1 MSQET
6 EKEIQN
12 NQEENTSEDVESV
25 KNLTEETAVEASEET
40 PEETSEDTS
49 EDTKE
54 DTENAD
60 KEKEKEKDKPFWRD
74 ILEMFIYF
82 VAVFLLAF
90 LIVTFVGQRTVV
102 DGSSMSPTL
111 SDKDN
116 LIVDKISYRFTDP
129 KRFDVVVFPY
139 QHAKRTFYIKRIIG
153 LPGET
158 VMIDPEG
165 NIYIDGQI
173 LEEDYG
179 AETILNPGRADVP
192 ITLGPDE
199 YFVMGDNRNN
209 SSDSR
214 DYMVGNI
221 KRKDLVGRAFVRI
234 YPFKD
239 FCIIKHGEE

>member
-40 PEETSEDTS
+40 PEETPEETS

-158 VMIDPEG
+158 VQIDPEG

-173 LEEDYG
+173 LDEDYG

>member
-1 MSQET
+1 MGLFFHSSNNDSDDYDKDSDNDADNESDEEADDGSENDS
-6 EKEIQN
+6 EKESGK
-12 NQEENTSEDVESV
+12 TDKDKDDED
-25 KNLTEETAVEASEET
+25 
-40 PEETSEDTS
+40 
-49 EDTKE
+49 
-54 DTENAD
+54 
-60 KEKEKEKDKPFWRD
+60 DKPFWKD
-74 ILEMFIYF
+74 ILEMALYFAGVFIL
-82 VAVFLLAF
+82 AV

-116 LIVDKISYRFTDP
+116 LIVDKISYRFNDP

-139 QHAKRTFYIKRIIG
+139 QHAKRTYYIKRIIG
-153 LPGET
+153 LPGEE
-158 VMIDPEG
+158 VYIDPDG
-165 NIYIDGQI
+165 NIFINGEI

-179 AETILNPGRADVP
+179 AETIMNAGRADTP
-192 ITLGPDE
+192 IQLGPDE

-221 KRKDLVGRAFVRI
+221 NRKDLIGRAFVRI

-239 FCIIKHGEE
+239 FCVIKHGDE